1 MRTTTRRMQSPSARR
16 QSTQRIPS
24 SGRPRTQTV
33 TRSTV
38 RTTNRTTKRAPPRGL
53 SPRSPSRRSP
63 LLGILSLVAFALFWL
78 FLLLAFNSLM
88 VGAQNADGKRVIASG
103 VLGLVSFLWPI
114 AGFVLGLVGVVMQ
127 RSQKV
132 VAGIG
137 LGLNVLLLGWILI
150 GIARH

>member
-1 MRTTTRRMQSPSARR
+1 MRTTTRRMQSRSAQR
-16 QSTQRIPS
+16 QPTERISS
-24 SGRPRTQTV
+24 SGRPQTRTA

-38 RTTNRTTKRAPPRGL
+38 RTPKRAPSRGL
-53 SPRSPSRRSP
+53 SPRRPPGRRSP